1 MKALIL
7 SSFLVLLFIPGL
19 TILHIPL
26 NESTQDVATPL
37 VELNSIRK
45 VDVSLVGNVYLSQ
58 PGIVNGEMVEIYGK
72 IRNNGGFQV
81 TSYVLFTVKNSSWK
95 QDIASQKIT
104 LTPNEEQYVKTSWMG
119 VEGTYEISIQAK
131 VINYRDSVPENNII
145 TTVFKVAPEQ
155 STSMFLR
162 DNSDTNDHSMQEM
175 NEDIVDISIMEKN
188 NYYSIYEIKPGD
200 SQVLDLTI
208 ISHDITDEFRVI
220 VGGITN
226 GIRVDPD
233 QWILP
238 LFKGEEVDLQVKI
251 SVSQDLNVGSSH
263 TVELLLYRS
272 SHPSDIVQ
280 KSFDFL
286 IVSDYTQDSESN
298 TEDQSSSS
306 VDNSQNSPINAS
318 IHFSILSIS
327 EVNPPIIGN
336 ITHDPTYPSIFQNV
350 TIIADIIDEST
361 LLNATLFYSF
371 NEGSTWLNT
380 SMLPG
385 ALNSWSG
392 EIITPGYE
400 ENVTYFVQAFDNFTN
415 SASSSQYSFLFDNSP
430 PVIGEV
436 QIDDNTPNYQQ
447 NVTISTQIND
457 QSPLRNVT
465 LYYSFDNGTTF
476 IPINMTGSAGTRTY
490 VKDVLLVVSTS
501 GQYTDYLSRNLFTW
515 DSITASTFSSITIST
530 LSQYRILILEPNWV
544 SYTYLRNGL
553 LTVNQALDD
562 FSLVVSI
569 RVAGNQGSQADI
581 DFLGTDYDRSITHIV
596 ETIVDS
602 NHPFISGAP
611 WSGSPIIASYFN
623 SWSSTDHGWLYNL
636 PASQEGY
643 TEILQNANGISMFEY
658 SYKGSHILLDTLT
671 SIDGGWGSGND
682 FVADNYINYLNYTY
696 YQLTPGYQATIP
708 IAPVNTLVQYY
719 INAIDMVNNSA
730 ISETNSYFSD
740 GSIPQISNV
749 TETTVVSELDS
760 LTINATI
767 SDNWA
772 LDNTT
777 AILVYTYD
785 NTTFYQTSMTLISGN
800 ETYAI
805 FQAVSPVTTQS
816 IVFYSIQVIDLSG
829 LQGSSGNFSYLVDH
843 MPVLNSQLTI
853 PTYPQA
859 NQSVTINATV
869 SDDYGIASVILHYNS
884 NSTWDQIS
892 MNLNQGIYQA
902 TIPATIN
909 DTNVDYFISI
919 TDTFG
924 HQINSSNFNYHSDG
938 LAPSFT
944 SITHTPIQP
953 NADAP
958 VLVQAIITDSSGIQN
973 ASLSYSTDAGSSWT
987 NLSMGFNLGSWEASI
1002 PALNQSI
1009 QVNYFVTAYDQADIM
1024 GESNQTIF
1032 DTDADSP
1039 QIYNLT
1045 EIGVVSE
1052 LSNIPINVTL
1062 TDNFGVDSSN
1072 VLLLY
1077 SYDNSSW
1084 FSTAMS
1090 LIMGDTL
1097 NGTYNGNSPSTSQN
1111 MVYYY
1116 VQVFDLSGRSNI
1128 SSILTYTIDHQ
1139 PVVILDHIEP
1149 LYPSPLTDVNVYA
1162 NITEDVGL
1170 NQVVLY
1176 YNYNTTWQQTPMAN
1190 VSNQFTG
1197 TIGFTNMDTQVSY
1210 YVSVIDSFGHMVNS
1224 STQLFY
1230 VDGLPPTVEN
1240 ISYVPTFPTY
1250 TENVTV
1256 KVDLVDNQ
1264 NVYNSTLY
1272 YTTNGT
1278 WIGVNVSIPQANTV
1292 TGRDPTSGE
1301 YYGITQTMDYDSGD
1315 LKRLSIYVYSSDS
1328 DTLYVTLWGFRMDT
1342 EVWEQFHYSG
1352 SRGTGNLPEF
1362 NWATPIYDQ
1371 WRIQIYD
1378 SESNDYFYYSYE
1390 YDYQPGYSTT
1400 IPATNS
1406 SSTVQFYIEAF
1417 DYAGN
1422 KGNSSLFSYFTDADA
1437 PSWSNITI
1445 VSTVSELTN
1454 VPINITIG
1462 DNVAVNTS
1470 LVIMYYSYNQLTWF
1484 STLMTL
1490 TLGSN
1495 ITGTYTG
1502 NIPATSNF
1510 VVYYYINASDIS
1522 GLTNQTLTF
1531 NYTIDHVPILN
1542 EVRIDPLYPNPSSS
1556 PTIYMNITDDSS
1568 LSSVKLS
1575 YEYIGSSGTLNMTEN
1590 SGLYEASIPA
1600 TGIDSLVNLTFI
1612 IVDSFGHNLTNSDF
1626 SYFSDGLSPIF
1637 RTVQTIPAYPNYLQN
1652 VTVVAA
1658 FDDVNGMRNVTL
1670 YYRMNSGIWNSL
1682 IMNGTVG
1689 IDAGNPA
1696 TDVLL
1701 ISHGQDTSYLTRNGY
1716 TFDSITEFQFSTITT
1731 VTLSQYRILIL
1742 EPDWSNYAYL
1752 RSGLVVVDQALDN
1765 SLLVVSIRVGGNAG
1779 SQTDIDFLGTDYSQT
1794 AFSNVETILESNHPF
1809 ITGSPWGG
1817 NTLLDSDF
1825 NSWGYT
1831 DHGWLYNLPISQ
1843 QGYTE
1848 ILQNAN
1854 GISMFEYSYKNS
1866 HILVDSLT
1874 SIDGGWGTGNDPV
1887 ADNYINY
1894 LYYLYSI
1901 FIPSHS
1907 ATIPVAPADTIVEY
1921 YIEATDLANNS
1932 AMSGLYTYLVDGGAP
1947 QINDVTQ
1954 VMDTSQLD
1962 SAVINATVTDG
1973 LGVDN
1978 SSVLLIYTY
1987 NNLTYYQSPMAFIS
2001 GNETFGIYQ
2010 GVSPATSQSKVYYY
2024 ISARDISELRSYSGN
2039 FSYRID
2045 FLPVIQNISL
2055 TPTYPSGFNNMYVLL
2070 EVTDDIGIA
2079 NATLYYTYNS
2089 TWVSIPLTQQGS
2101 DFEAIIPPLNVDAFL
2116 TYYIVV
2122 FDTFGHQITSSQDQR
2137 YIDGLIPAITDI
2149 DRSPVYPINNTSV
2162 MVSCIIKDNNTL
2174 VNKTLIY
2181 SVNGSSWISLD
2192 MNQSVLVTINGRNP
2206 PTGNFASGTTQ
2217 IIDHD
2222 VGGPIERLLL
2232 YVYSADS
2239 DTISVTLWGMRI
2251 DSSTWEQFY
2260 TSSSL
2265 SNGYIPE
2272 FNWPTPIYNQW
2283 RIQMYDTEGNDYFY
2297 YSYEYDAL
2305 LDFGAQIPGFGQDT
2319 NITYYIQSFDIA
2331 GNFAESN
2338 YYSYVIDGTSPTIQ
2352 NVTEVNI
2359 APAIDPIDIEVVF
2372 SDRGGI
2378 NESLALLY
2386 YSFDNSSWFNT
2397 QMVKQSG
2404 TIQNGS
2410 YSGTIPASVS
2420 ETTVYY
2426 YIYVEDLS
2434 GLNVT
2439 SSILT
2444 YLTLDVTINLQSP
2457 AEYSVLNGTI
2467 LVDFEFLITPNT
2479 SLVELSFDQGGS
2491 WINMTNTSGD
2501 LFIHTLN
2508 TSAKSEGLLDVWLNV
2523 TVIPSVS
2530 LIRTYTYYI
2539 DRSIPQIISLTN
2551 STRISGSGDIIYSTI
2566 SDAVINANMSVTLFY
2581 TYDNS
2586 TWYQTPMVLQNQST
2600 NLGTYSGTLPAASG
2614 ELALSYYVT
2623 VTDELGWTNQS
2634 STINTLIDYEPV
2646 ISSINLSYDY
2656 VRSDIPVTVYVFA
2669 SDDYGI
2675 FNVSLYYNYDDTNY
2689 STVLTFQNGAYQGI
2703 IPSTLIDV
2711 NVTYSVG
2718 VFDTFLQYTE
2728 SVTYQYYSDGIDP
2741 NISYIVQ
2748 SPSNSNLLDVVTIYS
2763 NIDDKNPYRNVS
2775 LFYTFDGSTWT
2786 SVDFISAGIH
2796 TITGRNPISGTY
2808 YNETIT
2814 TDYASGP
2821 LSRLSVYTYSSDAD
2835 TIAVT
2840 LWGFRSDTGTWEQFY
2855 SSSILGTGYI
2865 PEFNWANIV
2874 YEQWRIEIHD
2884 TENDDSFHYSFE
2896 FDIEPDYFAE
2906 IPASSLD
2913 GDVDYYIF
2921 VSDMSNR
2928 TSLSSVLSYYTDGV
2942 YPTVSGVTDFDP
2954 VSQFVSPRVYADIS
2968 DNIGLLT
2975 PRLFYSTDEITW
2987 FSQVLTLE
2995 SGNMIAGRFY
3005 ADIPAISSGV
3015 VAYYIEVSDLNRLIS
3030 SSIVRYYV
3038 IDTQPEILFI
3048 THFPAEIPLNTRV
3061 TVTAFITDDY
3071 GISIVRLYY
3080 WINGFFHSKTMSLV
3094 NGAFQSS
3101 IDPIST
3107 NANVEYIVNAI
3118 DTIGQSRNSTSTTFM
3133 IDGLAP
3139 TITFIQVPVGNS
3151 IPHPAEVPI
3160 EVHVEDNVQL
3170 NMSGTTLYISYDR
3183 NTWIEMPMQ
3192 LSGGT
3197 TFSATFI
3204 KIIPEI
3210 PTNIIYFYVVS
3221 YDDVGL
3227 MSSTSIMHY
3236 NIEIFPDADEDGVAD
3251 WTEINV
3257 YNSDPNNNDTDGD
3270 GLLDFNE
3277 IYVYSTNAT
3286 DSDTDND
3293 GMPDGWEVRN
3303 SLNPRANDANLD
3315 ADEDGLLNI
3324 EEYNASTNP
3333 QKPDTDDDG
3342 MPDEWEILNDLNPTL
3357 NDSYSDADNDE
3368 LINLDEF
3375 FEETDPQNADSD
3387 ADLIPDGWEV
3397 FNSLNPLSNDSALDP
3412 DVDELSNYEEF
3423 THGTDPQDEDTDND
3437 GMPDGWE
3444 VRNSLNPLVN
3454 DAELD
3459 ADEDG
3464 YSNLREYELDS
3475 DPNDPNDPASSS
3487 NAILIGLLVLSS
3499 IPVAFVGIRKR
3510 DTIRNLIQKYRNR
3523 D

>member
-1 MKALIL
+1 MKMKALIL

-19 TILHIPL
+19 TIIHIPL
-26 NESTQDVATPL
+26 NESTPDITHPL
-37 VELNSIRK
+37 VKLNSIRM
-45 VDVSLVGNVYLSQ
+45 VDVSLVENVYLSK
-58 PGIVNGEMVEIYGK
+58 PGIVNGEMIDIYGK

-95 QDIASQKIT
+95 QIVASQKIT
-104 LTPNEEQYVKTSWMG
+104 LAPNEEKYVKTSWMG
-119 VEGTYEISIQAK
+119 VDGTYEISIQAK
-131 VINYRDSVPENNII
+131 VINYIDSFPENNII
-145 TTVFKVAPEQ
+145 STVVNIASEHT
-155 STSMFLR
+155 TSMSST
-162 DNSDTNDHSMQEM
+162 DNSDSNDQPIQEL
-175 NEDIVDISIMEKN
+175 NEDTVDISILEEN
-188 NYYSIYEIKPGD
+188 NYHSINEIKPGD
-200 SQVLDLTI
+200 SKVLDLTI

-226 GIRVDPD
+226 EIRIDPD
-233 QWILP
+233 RWILP
-238 LFKGEEVDLQVKI
+238 LSKEEDVPLQIEI
-251 SVSQDLNVGSSH
+251 SASQTLDVGSTH
-263 TVELLLYRS
+263 MIELLLYRS
-272 SHPSDIVQ
+272 SRPSDIVQ
-280 KSFDFL
+280 KSFNFL
-286 IVSDYTQDSESN
+286 IVSEYTQNYESSVEN
-298 TEDQSSSS
+298 QSSPSD
-306 VDNSQNSPINAS
+306 DNSPSSPMNAS

-327 EVNPPIIGN
+327 EVNPPILEN
-336 ITHDPTYPSIFQNV
+336 ITHLPTYPSISQNV
-350 TIIADIIDEST
+350 TIRADIIDEST
-361 LLNATLFYSF
+361 LINATLFYSF
-371 NEGSTWLNT
+371 NEGSTWLNS
-380 SMLPG
+380 SMVPG

-392 EIITPGYE
+392 KVSSPGYE
-400 ENVTYFVQAFDNFTN
+400 VNVTYYIQTFDNFTN
-415 SASSSQYSFLFDNSP
+415 SASSSQYFFLFDNSP
-430 PVIGEV
+430 PIISNIL
-436 QIDDNTPNYQQ
+436 IDDNTPNYQQ
-447 NVTISTQIND
+447 NVTISTQITD
-457 QSPLRNVT
+457 LSPLRNVT

-476 IPINMTGSAGTRTY
+476 IPVNMTGSLGTSTY
-490 VKDVLLVVSTS
+490 VKDVLVVSHS
-501 GQYTDYLSRNLFTW
+501 QDTDYLSRNLFTF
-515 DSITASTFSSITIST
+515 DSMTEVAFSSITVST
-530 LSQYRILILEPNWV
+530 LNQYRILILEPNWS
-544 SYTYLRNGL
+544 SYSYLRSGL
-553 LTVNQALDD
+553 TVVNQALDNH
-562 FSLVVSI
+562 SLIVSI
-569 RVAGNQGSQADI
+569 RVAGNQNSQADI
-581 DFLGTDYDRSITHIV
+581 DFLGTDYDRSVTHNA
-596 ETIVDS
+596 ESFVDG
-602 NHPFISGAP
+602 NHPLITGLP
-611 WSGSPIIASYFN
+611 WGGHNLLTTYFN
-623 SWSSTDHGWLYNL
+623 SWSSTDHGWFYNL
-636 PASQEGY
+636 PSSQEGY
-643 TEILQNANGISMFEY
+643 TEILQNTDGISMYEY
-658 SYKGSHILLDTLT
+658 MYKDSWVLLDTLT

-682 FVADNYINYLNYTY
+682 FVADNFINYLNYTY
-696 YQLTPGYQATIP
+696 YQLTPSFQGIIP
-708 IAPVNTLVQYY
+708 PAPADTLVQYY
-719 INAIDMVNNSA
+719 INATDMINISA
-730 ISETNSYFSD
+730 VSETYSYFSD

-749 TETTVVSELDS
+749 TETTVVSEYDS

-777 AILVYTYD
+777 ALLIYTYD

-800 ETYAI
+800 ETYAVY
-805 FQAVSPVTTQS
+805 QAVSPATTQS
-816 IVFYSIQVIDLSG
+816 NVNYYIQIIDLSG
-829 LQGSSGNFSYLVDH
+829 LQGTSGNFSYLVDH
-843 MPVLNSQLTI
+843 IPSLNSQLTI
-853 PTYPQA
+853 PTYPHA

-869 SDDYGIASVILHYNS
+869 SDDNGISSVILYYNS
-884 NSTWDQIS
+884 NATWDQMS
-892 MNLNQGIYQA
+892 MNLNQGVYQA

-909 DTNVDYFISI
+909 DTNVNYFISI

-924 HQINSSNFNYHSDG
+924 HQINSSNFTYNSDG
-938 LAPSFT
+938 LAPSFI
-944 SITHTPIQP
+944 SITHSPTQP

-958 VLVQAIITDSSGIQN
+958 VLVQATITDSSGIQN
-973 ASLSYSTDAGSSWT
+973 ASLSYSTNAGSSWT
-987 NLSMGFNLGSWEASI
+987 NLSMIFNLGSWEAAI
-1002 PALNQSI
+1002 PALNQAI
-1009 QVNYFVTAYDQADIM
+1009 QVNYFVTAYDQADII

-1032 DTDADSP
+1032 DTDAVSP

-1045 EIGVVSE
+1045 EIEIVSE
-1052 LSNIPINVTL
+1052 LFSTPINVTL

-1072 VLLLY
+1072 VLLFY

-1084 FSTAMS
+1084 FSTGMS

-1097 NGTYNGNSPSTSQN
+1097 NGTFNGNSPSTSQSI
-1111 MVYYY
+1111 VYYY
-1116 VQVFDLSGRSNI
+1116 VQAFDLSGRSNI
-1128 SSILTYTIDHQ
+1128 SSILNYTIDHV

-1149 LYPSPLTDVNVYA
+1149 LYPSTLTDVNIYA
-1162 NITEDVGL
+1162 NITEEVGL

-1176 YNYNTTWQQTPMAN
+1176 YYYNTTWQQTPMVN

-1210 YVSVIDSFGHMVNS
+1210 YVSVVDSFGHMVNS

-1230 VDGLPPTVEN
+1230 VDGLLPRVEN
-1240 ISYVPTFPTY
+1240 ISYFPLFPAY
-1250 TENVTV
+1250 TDNVTV
-1256 KVDLVDNQ
+1256 NVDLFDNQ
-1264 NVYNSTLY
+1264 NISNSTLY

-1278 WIGVNVSIPQANTV
+1278 WIGLNVSLPQASTV

-1301 YYGITQTMDYDSGD
+1301 YYGITQTADYASGD
-1315 LKRLSIYVYSSDS
+1315 LKRLSLYVYSSDS

-1362 NWATPIYDQ
+1362 NWVTPIYDQ

-1390 YDYQPGYSTT
+1390 YDSQPQYSTT
-1400 IPATNS
+1400 IPATYS

-1417 DYAGN
+1417 DYVGN

-1445 VSTVSELTN
+1445 ISTVSELTN
-1454 VPINITIG
+1454 APINITVT
-1462 DNVAVNTS
+1462 DNLAVNTS
-1470 LVIMYYSYNQLTWF
+1470 QVIMYYSYDQLTWF
-1484 STLMTL
+1484 NTLMML
-1490 TLGSN
+1490 TSGSN

-1502 NIPATSNF
+1502 NFHATSNLG
-1510 VVYYYINASDIS
+1510 VYYYINASDIS

-1542 EVRIDPLYPNPSSS
+1542 EVMIIPLYPNPSSS
-1556 PTIYMNITDDSS
+1556 PTIKVNITDDSN
-1568 LSSVKLS
+1568 LSSVQLY
-1575 YEYIGSSGTLNMTEN
+1575 YEYTGSSGTINMTEN
-1590 SGLYEASIPA
+1590 SGLYEATIPA
-1600 TGIDSLVNLTFI
+1600 TGIDSMVNLTFI
-1612 IVDSFGHNLTNSDF
+1612 IIDSFGHNLNISDF

-1637 RTVQTIPAYPNYLQN
+1637 QTVQTIPAYPNYLRN
-1652 VTVVAA
+1652 VTVVTEI
-1658 FDDVNGMRNVTL
+1658 DDVNEMRNVTL

-1682 IMNGTVG
+1682 IMNGSIG
-1689 IDAGNPA
+1689 IDAGNPT

-1716 TFDSITEFQFSTITT
+1716 TFDSITELQFSTITT
-1731 VTLSQYRILIL
+1731 FTLSQYRILIL
-1742 EPDWSNYAYL
+1742 EPNWSNYAYL
-1752 RSGLVVVDQALDN
+1752 RSGLTVVAQALDN
-1765 SLLVVSIRVGGNAG
+1765 SPLVVSIRVGGNSG
-1779 SQTDIDFLGTDYSQT
+1779 SQADIDFLGTDYSQT
-1794 AFSNVETILESNHPF
+1794 AFSNVETILESSHPF
-1809 ITGSPWGG
+1809 ISGSPWGG
-1817 NTLLDSDF
+1817 NTLSASDF

-1843 QGYTE
+1843 QRYTE

-1854 GISMFEYSYKNS
+1854 GISMLEYRYKNS
-1866 HILVDSLT
+1866 PILVDTLT

-1894 LYYLYSI
+1894 LDFLSSILITGYSV
-1901 FIPSHS
+1901 
-1907 ATIPVAPADTIVEY
+1907 TIPVAPADTTVEY

-1932 AMSGLYTYLVDGGAP
+1932 ALSGLYTYLVDGGAP
-1947 QINDVTQ
+1947 QINDITQ

-1962 SAVINATVTDG
+1962 SAVINATVIDG

-1987 NNLTYYQSPMAFIS
+1987 NNLTYYQSPMSFIS
-2001 GNETFGIYQ
+2001 GNDTFGIYQ
-2010 GVSPATSQSKVYYY
+2010 GVSPATSQSRVYYY
-2024 ISARDISELRSYSGN
+2024 ISATDISELRAYSGN
-2039 FSYRID
+2039 FSYRVD
-2045 FLPVIQNISL
+2045 FIPVIQNISL
-2055 TPTYPSGFNNMYVLL
+2055 TPTYPSSSMNMYVLL
-2070 EVTDDIGIA
+2070 EVTDDVGFA

-2089 TWVSIPLTQQGS
+2089 TWNSISLTQQGS
-2101 DFEAIIPPLNVDAFL
+2101 DFEAIIPPLNVDAIL

-2122 FDTFGHQITSSQDQR
+2122 FDSFGHQITSSQDQR

-2149 DRSPVYPINNTSV
+2149 DRSPAYPINNTSV

-2174 VNKTLIY
+2174 VNRTLIY

-2192 MNQSVLVTINGRNP
+2192 MNQSVPVTINGRNP

-2222 VGGPIERLLL
+2222 VGGPIERLLI

-2251 DSSTWEQFY
+2251 DSGTWEQFY
-2260 TSSSL
+2260 TGSSL

-2272 FNWPTPIYNQW
+2272 FNWATPIYDQW
-2283 RIQMYDTEGNDYFY
+2283 RIQMYDSEGNDYFY

-2319 NITYYIQSFDIA
+2319 NITYYIQSFDVA

-2338 YYSYVIDGTSPTIQ
+2338 YYSYVIDGTSPTFHNI
-2352 NVTEVNI
+2352 TEVNI
-2359 APAIDPIDIEVVF
+2359 APAIDPIVIEAVI

-2378 NESLALLY
+2378 NESLTFLY

-2410 YSGTIPASVS
+2410 FLGIIPASVL

-2434 GLNVT
+2434 GLIVT
-2439 SSILT
+2439 SSTST

-2457 AEYSVLNGTI
+2457 AEHSVLNGTI

-2479 SLVELSFDQGGS
+2479 SLIEISFDQGGS

-2501 LFIHTLN
+2501 LFVHTLN

-2539 DRSIPQIISLTN
+2539 DRSVPQIVSLTN
-2551 STRISGSGDIIYSTI
+2551 STRISGSGDIVYTTI

-2586 TWYQTPMVLQNQST
+2586 TWYQTQMILQNQST
-2600 NLGTYSGTLPAASG
+2600 NLGTYSGLLPASSG
-2614 ELALSYYVT
+2614 DLALSYYVT
-2623 VTDELGWTNQS
+2623 IIDELGWTNQS
-2634 STINTLIDYEPV
+2634 SPINSLIDYKPV
-2646 ISSINLSYDY
+2646 ISSTNLSYDY

-2675 FNVSLYYNYDDTNY
+2675 FNVSLYYYYDDTNH
-2689 STVLTFQNGAYQGI
+2689 SSVMTFQDGAYQGI
-2703 IPSTLIDV
+2703 IPSTLIDT
-2711 NVTYSVG
+2711 NVTYSVS
-2718 VFDTFLQYTE
+2718 VLDTFLQSTV
-2728 SVTYQYYSDGIDP
+2728 SGTYQYYSDGVDP

-2748 SPSNSNLLDVVTIYS
+2748 SPSNSNLLDIISIYS
-2763 NIDDKNPYRNVS
+2763 TIEDKNPFRNVT
-2775 LFYTFDGSTWT
+2775 LFYTFDGSTWNT
-2786 SVDFISAGIH
+2786 VDFISAGMH
-2796 TITGRNPISGTY
+2796 TITGRNPISGTF
-2808 YNETIT
+2808 YNEVISAE
-2814 TDYASGP
+2814 YASGP

-2840 LWGFRSDTGTWEQFY
+2840 LWGFRIDTGIWEQFY
-2855 SSSILGTGYI
+2855 SSTILGTGYI

-2874 YEQWRIEIHD
+2874 YEQWRIEIRD
-2884 TENDDSFHYSFE
+2884 TENDDIFFYSFE

-2906 IPASSLD
+2906 IPASSMD
-2913 GDVDYYIF
+2913 GNVDYYIF
-2921 VSDMSNR
+2921 VSDMANR
-2928 TSLSSVLSYYTDGV
+2928 TSSSGVLSYYTDGV
-2942 YPTVSGVTDFDP
+2942 YPTISGVTDFDP
-2954 VSQFVSPRVYADIS
+2954 VSQFVSPRVYTEIS
-2968 DNIGLLT
+2968 DNNGLHT

-2987 FSQVLTLE
+2987 FSQAMILE
-2995 SGNMIAGRFY
+2995 SGDMITGRFY

-3015 VAYYIEVSDLNRLIS
+3015 VAYYIEASDLNRLTS

-3038 IDTQPEILFI
+3038 IDTQPEILFV

-3071 GISIVRLYY
+3071 GIGAVKLYY
-3080 WINGFFHSKTMSLV
+3080 WINGFFHSKTMSLE
-3094 NGAFQSS
+3094 NGAFQAS
-3101 IDPIST
+3101 IDPISI
-3107 NANVEYIVNAI
+3107 NANVEYLINAI
-3118 DTIGQSRNSTSTTFM
+3118 DTIGQSRNSTSTTYM

-3139 TITFIQVPVGNS
+3139 TITFVQVPVGNS
-3151 IPHPAEVPI
+3151 IPQPAEVPI

-3183 NTWIEMPMQ
+3183 NSWIEMPMQ

-3197 TFSATFI
+3197 AFSATFI
-3204 KIIPEI
+3204 KIIPET
-3210 PTNIIYFYVVS
+3210 PTNIIYYYVIS
-3221 YDDVGL
+3221 YDNVGL
-3227 MSSTSIMHY
+3227 MNSTSIMHY
-3236 NIEIFPDADEDGVAD
+3236 DIEVFPDADEDGVAD

-3257 YNSDPNNNDTDGD
+3257 YNSNPNNNDTDGD
-3270 GLLDFNE
+3270 GLFDFNE
-3277 IYVYSTNAT
+3277 IYDYSTNAT

-3293 GMPDGWEVRN
+3293 GMPDGWEVRH

-3315 ADEDGLLNI
+3315 PDMDGLLNI

-3333 QKPDTDDDG
+3333 QKADTDDDG
-3342 MPDEWEILNDLNPTL
+3342 MPDEWEVLNSLNPIL

-3368 LINLDEF
+3368 LFNLDEF
-3375 FEETDPQNADSD
+3375 YEGTNPQNADSD

-3397 FNSLNPLSNDSALDP
+3397 FNSLNPLNNDSALDP

-3423 THGTDPQDEDTDND
+3423 THGTNPQIWDTDND

-3444 VRNSLNPLVN
+3444 VRNRLNPLIN

-3459 ADEDG
+3459 ADDDG

-3475 DPNDPNDPASSS
+3475 DPNDPNDPASGS
-3487 NAILIGLLVLSS
+3487 NAILIGLLVLFS
-3499 IPVAFVGIRKR
+3499 IPVAFVGIKKR
-3510 DTIRNLIQKYRNR
+3510 DAIRDLIQKIRNR